1 MTPLLFCLF
10 IFVANYCFLNM
21 MVAFASESFQE
32 INYDDYEKINDDF
45 FEQENEPEKMGM
57 EEVCDFLINN
67 IKMNQVQYDKIDNL
81 KQILQF

>member
-1 MTPLLFCLF
+1 
-10 IFVANYCFLNM
+10 M

-45 FEQENEPEKMGM
+45 FEQENESEKMGM